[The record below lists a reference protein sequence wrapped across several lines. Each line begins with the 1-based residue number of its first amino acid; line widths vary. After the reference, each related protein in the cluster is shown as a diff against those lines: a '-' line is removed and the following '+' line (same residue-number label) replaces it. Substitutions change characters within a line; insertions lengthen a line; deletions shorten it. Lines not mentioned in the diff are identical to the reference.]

1 MVRPRFKLEM
11 DFNLNNIKLDLHKE
25 LNLIG
30 GIIVKDHKDRLESS
44 TDVNGK
50 PLKKLRPNTIA
61 SKKAKGYAKPT
72 KPLIATGTLQKL
84 PPFKKATPRK
94 QSVEVE
100 VAKSRKIIGNIHQQ
114 RTKPYTIKPKRKP
127 KLVFETT
134 TGTAFANRVK
144 HTGVPKREFW
154 GITKEVSA
162 KAMKFI
168 ELEVER
174 ILRNV

>member
-61 SKKAKGYAKPT
+61 SKRAKGYAKPT
-72 KPLIATGTLQKL
+72 KPLIA
-84 PPFKKATPRK
+84 
-94 QSVEVE
+94 
-100 VAKSRKIIGNIHQQ
+100 
-114 RTKPYTIKPKRKP
+114 
-127 KLVFETT
+127 

>member
-1 MVRPRFKLEM
+1 MVKPRFKLEM

-30 GIIVKDHKDRLESS
+30 GIIAKDHKDRLESS

-61 SKKAKGYAKPT
+61 SKRAKGYAKPT

-84 PPFKKATPRK
+84 PPFKKATSRK
-94 QSVEVE
+94 QSVEIE
-100 VAKSRKIIGNIHQQ
+100 VAKSRKVIGNLHQQ
-114 RTKPYTIKPKRKP
+114 GTKPYIIKPKNKS
-127 KLVFETT
+127 KLAFTTT
-134 TGTAFANRVK
+134 TGTAFAKMVK
-144 HTGVPKREFW
+144 HSGLPKREFW
-154 GITKEVSA
+154 GITNKVSA

-168 ELEVER
+168 ELEIER
-174 ILRNV
+174 ILKNV